1 MASSISVAVRVRP
14 LTEKEKNLLIPTQSS
29 SSGIFSDG
37 CLTSNTSTQPSS
49 ISGHKSLRSIVKVLD
64 DRVLIF
70 DPAESNPMQQ
80 AGQSILSKFTTP
92 SSSSKPS
99 LSKHNNKKVKDMR
112 FCFDRVF
119 NENASQEDVYHG
131 SAQDLIDG
139 VLGGFNAT
147 VFAYGATGCG
157 KTHTITGTPQSPGI
171 VYLLMKDLFG
181 RITDQEEETTTEIS
195 ISYLEIYNETI
206 RDLLNPNAPVL
217 NLREA
222 NSAVSV
228 PGLSTLTPTCASDV
242 ISLISSGNSHRTVHG
257 TEANAVSSRSH
268 AVMSVNIRRK
278 PKTAGLIDDW
288 TVATLSVIDLAGSE
302 RASVTKNKG
311 ERLLEGANINKSLLA
326 LGNCI
331 NALCDPKTRGNHIPY
346 RNSKLTRLL
355 KHSLGGNCR
364 TLMIVCVAPTSQ
376 HYDETHNTLQYANR
390 AKEIKTK
397 VTRNMISVDRHV
409 SQYVQVIFQLR
420 QELEE
425 RKKNDLVKEDRLRKE
440 INSDRLELDAALSK
454 AKQHWN
460 DYLLK
465 AKPASQATGK
475 LKALEF
481 IGSTM
486 SIWNQEINSDPN
498 LSSEIQNWLSD
509 QLNPLLVKITEES
522 SKFKLIIHEGSAA
535 KDRYV
540 ACINGLSRTVGK
552 TCGKIAQNSLDNDIS
567 IWDNEVGKLILDSF
581 IKEGNAQTIAAFV
594 AQIAAWLIDLTPK
607 FFSKQ
612 SSNHSQKRF
621 TEATKTVF
629 QSFCSES
636 SGQSSSTIF
645 PSTST
650 SSSHNPFNPPSTKI
664 DRSPPHSPI
673 HETSNSTSIATKAR
687 RASSSTKLA
696 SAYYANR
703 SSPRKPTIFGNS
715 SNNSNRLSTTTTQ
728 QQLPNQ
734 NIHTGILKRSTS
746 LTIKNPSQSKSNK
759 LEGNNNGKTGGVR
772 WRDVESDGEE
782 RLESFDRTGSSN
794 GTIIGGGGT
803 DESMLSLDQSCSYLA
818 DLPSHSSDKI
828 LSNSIIEGKPSPI
841 RSSEKANLPC
851 SSAGGGARINRMKAG
866 YLSRN
871 SSTTTSTRS
880 ISTLDSLGE
889 EDEEGEEEGDLT
901 LKALGNHTE
910 SKLSKPTS
918 FSFNEVKAPS
928 ANLSNYPLS
937 DNSSGIKTNRRST
950 FSNQSITET
959 QPGSQINNIEP
970 ATGRAK
976 SYKINTSRRKSSTI
990 YARQSNI
997 GLGNVDP
1004 TRQIGSTISG
1014 GGGGGLGRRV
1024 SSVNLPSLS
1033 SSIPT
1038 TTIKNEFSRRAS
1050 RVPLQNS
1057 SSLLSNSLLDTITSN
1072 PKIKLASRSPKKAA
1086 ASRTL
1091 IGASNLPPPSANTR
1105 SKLAA
1110 RRSVANLPSS
1120 GPAIAPSHGRS
1131 VSSSSQPLSMATST
1145 GSTGLASRPKRLSG
1159 LPIPVPHNPNFSL
1172 SSSAADA
1179 SLSFSNPNLSAN
1191 CITRKDLFGFIPAN
1205 AAHNLPPNSSA
1216 PASSSHNSNHVWR

>member
-1 MASSISVAVRVRP
+1 MAIRVRP

-99 LSKHNNKKVKDMR
+99 ISKHNNKKVKDMR

-139 VLGGFNAT
+139 DLVVSMLL
-147 VFAYGATGCG
+147 YSPMATGCG

-440 INSDRLELDAALSK
+440 INSDRLELDTALSK

-535 KDRYV
+535 KDRY
-540 ACINGLSRTVGK
+540 TVGK

-612 SSNHSQKRF
+612 SSNHSQK
-621 TEATKTVF
+621 
-629 QSFCSES
+629 
-636 SGQSSSTIF
+636 SSSTIF

-664 DRSPPHSPI
+664 DRSPPHSP

-910 SKLSKPTS
+910 SKLIIIHCLTIHLESKRI
-918 FSFNEVKAPS
+918 EGQ
-928 ANLSNYPLS
+928 L
-937 DNSSGIKTNRRST
+937 

-1145 GSTGLASRPKRLSG
+1145 GSTGLASNLNVSG

-1216 PASSSHNSNHVWR
+1216 PASSSHNSNHKKKIIYI

>member
-14 LTEKEKNLLIPTQSS
+14 LTEKEKNLLIPAQSS

-92 SSSSKPS
+92 SSSSSSKPS

-139 VLGGFNAT
+139 VLGGFNAS

-268 AVMSVNIRRK
+268 AVMS
-278 PKTAGLIDDW
+278 
-288 TVATLSVIDLAGSE
+288 
-302 RASVTKNKG
+302 G

-440 INSDRLELDAALSK
+440 INSDRLELDTALSK

-465 AKPASQATGK
+465 AKPASQASGK

-522 SKFKLIIHEGSAA
+522 CKFKLIIHEGSAA

-567 IWDNEVGKLILDSF
+567 TWDNEVGKLILDSF

-612 SSNHSQKRF
+612 SSNHSQKGLL
-621 TEATKTVF
+621 KLLK
-629 QSFCSES
+629 QSFNHFVLSRLDQAPVYS
-636 SGQSSSTIF
+636 HQAAQVVVIILQSTVD
-645 PSTST
+645 
-650 SSSHNPFNPPSTKI
+650 K
-664 DRSPPHSPI
+664 DR
-673 HETSNSTSIATKAR
+673 SNSTTIATKAR

-715 SNNSNRLSTTTTQ
+715 SNNNNRLSTATT

-734 NIHTGILKRSTS
+734 GIHTGILKRSTS

-794 GTIIGGGGT
+794 GTIIGGGGA

-841 RSSEKANLPC
+841 RSSEKVNLPS

-910 SKLSKPTS
+910 SKLSKPAS

-1131 VSSSSQPLSMATST
+1131 VSSSSQPLSMGTS
-1145 GSTGLASRPKRLSG
+1145 GLLSKPKRISG